1 MQFGFIIILT
11 SIVLS
16 FKITETLSRLSD
28 LWEDD
33 MSEEECDFP
42 SVQMFLT
49 AVGTKLYIISCEAT
63 L

>member
-11 SIVLS
+11 YIVLS
-16 FKITETLSRLSD
+16 FKLTDSLSRLSD

-33 MSEEECDFP
+33 ISEEECDFP

-49 AVGTKLYIISCEAT
+49 AVGTKLCIIS
-63 L
+63 